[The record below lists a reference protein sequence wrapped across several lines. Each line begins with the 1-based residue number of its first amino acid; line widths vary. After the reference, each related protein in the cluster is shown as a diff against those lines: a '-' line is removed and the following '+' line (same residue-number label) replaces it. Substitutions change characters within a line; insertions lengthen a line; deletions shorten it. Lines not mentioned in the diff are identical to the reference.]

1 MNYLS
6 KYQIKLISILLKW
19 ILIRFETLVT
29 VKMNYSHMAFVFYF
43 YSVTI
48 NPVLVLC
55 WKGNFQ
61 LLVAKETQCSFIF
74 QIRKLRNWHFKS
86 ILSLL
91 SFLHSLPCLNELDKH
106 YLCIQQL
113 QFVLFF
119 YLAFNLCFVN
129 FFKRTK
135 KVFCHV
141 FVMILSILKEL
152 TALTTFV

>member
-55 WKGNFQ
+55 WKRNFQ

-91 SFLHSLPCLNELDKH
+91 SFLHSLPCLNE
-106 YLCIQQL
+106 YINIT
-113 QFVLFF
+113 FVSSN
-119 YLAFNLCFVN
+119 FNLFY
-129 FFKRTK
+129 FFILPLIYASLTFSSELK
-135 KVFCHV
+135 KCS
-141 FVMILSILKEL
+141 VMCLSW
-152 TALTTFV
+152 FYPF